1 MSSYTPQAPAPSGGT
16 EGTNVQDGSTRLQ
29 NGSAKLQE
37 EKVRKWLETGGVI
50 AAVVLIAFGGGAIV
64 MSFQG
69 RSVVKHELLQ
79 QKIVGA
85 SDMTPKA
92 AASEAKAAGLSK
104 SVTLPTCSAAGKTVE
119 SGATARCFA
128 SYMRI
133 HALVSTGGLVYSQV
147 PQYATANGEGTNET
161 AKALMVHE
169 QAVENPAR
177 TTWVTETA
185 LSTAL
190 NTSYMAEQLGLFG
203 IVVGVALL
211 LAGAGFGILALGGAL
226 RAPATGLP
234 RFVLKRLM
242 RVPQTV
248 DDEPGA

>member
-16 EGTNVQDGSTRLQ
+16 EGAKLQDPSTKVQNGSTRI
-29 NGSAKLQE
+29 QE
-37 EKVRKWLETGGVI
+37 EKFRKWLETGGVF
-50 AAVVLIAFGGGAIV
+50 AAVVLIAFGGGSIV
-64 MSFQG
+64 MSMQG
-69 RSVVKHELLQ
+69 RGVVKHELLQ

-104 SVTLPTCSAAGKTVE
+104 SITLPTCTGAGKTVDN
-119 SGATARCFA
+119 GATARCFA

-133 HALVSTGGLVYSQV
+133 HALVSTGGLVYSQI
-147 PQYATANGEGTNET
+147 PQYATANGEGTNSTE
-161 AKALMVHE
+161 KALIVHE
-169 QAVENPAR
+169 QPVENPAR
-177 TTWVTETA
+177 ATWVTETA

-190 NTSYMAEQLGLFG
+190 NASYMAEQLGLFG
-203 IVVGVALL
+203 VVVGVALL

-234 RFVLKRLM
+234 KFVLKRFTGA
-242 RVPQTV
+242 PQAV